1 MFKNLFQ
8 KKIKVELV
16 DAINSGS
23 FGLVKL
29 SAEQLPASFPADK
42 ETIMH
47 IEGEDWIVDRAEPIT
62 AEEFIKKGELTLW
75 LKKVLKINPA
85 NIRYSIPSISN
96 ELPAFS
102 DSRYFNDFTLTIH
115 EDDWRQMEFIPAT
128 ELISI
133 QNELKKIEPI
143 IFPEDDPDFD
153 AGNGFS
159 SIHVRTIKRTS
170 LAIPWE
176 EFVELVNVQEQGT
189 LAINGYGGY
198 VQNGFACK
206 TVNHTFYG
214 TISNGLITELCLDDF
229 NSMDEETYNLLTRY
243 QLLFVCWCR
252 GEIAS
257 S

>member
-1 MFKNLFQ
+1 MFKNLFP

-23 FGLVKL
+23 FGQVKL

-47 IEGEDWIVDRAEPIT
+47 IEGEDWIVDRAEPMN
-62 AEEFIKKGELTLW
+62 AEEFIKNGKLTLW

-85 NIRYSIPSISN
+85 NIRYSVPTISN

-102 DSRYFNDFTLTIH
+102 DNRHFNDFTLTIH
-115 EDDWRQMEFIPAT
+115 EDDWRQMEFVPAN

-133 QNELKKIEPI
+133 QQELTKIEPI
-143 IFPEDDPDFD
+143 IFPDDDPDFD

-159 SIHVRTIKRTS
+159 ALHVRTIKRTS
-170 LAIPWE
+170 LAISWE
-176 EFVELVNVQEQGT
+176 EFIRLINVQQQGS
-189 LAINGYGGY
+189 LVINGYVGY

-206 TVNHTFYG
+206 TASHTYYG
-214 TISNGLITELCLDDF
+214 TVSNDRIAELCVDDF
-229 NSMDEETYNLLTRY
+229 DTMDDEINNLLLQY
-243 QLLFVCWCR
+243 NLLFVCWCR
-252 GEIAS
+252 GSIAS